1 MGWLWFFANGDD
13 LTPAPKEPEETEL
26 VCSRAV
32 LLALPG
38 TCSLNA
44 PYLVGTTTVTPSC
57 GMFWTGE
64 LWSRVW
70 WLRLRKLFQP
80 TTVETFTN
88 QKGDHCSSLH
98 SKTDR
103 VEQFGGNKIVMIM
116 STSNTDYLKLS
127 CNITSGRESKSQVQN
142 VWTVVVQLIWLIS
155 QVFDGVSCGFVRH
168 IHRHDYCS
176 WVVHELW
183 GHNGKS
189 IGCGCSVCVS
199 EHIYIYIYTI
209 YPKRAYLSTRK
220 RRCVQPSGAPFL
232 NNPSLCDSAV

>member
-1 MGWLWFFANGDD
+1 MRHTWWGLQQLRPAVACFGPGNLGAGFDGWGWENYFNLRQLRLL
-13 LTPAPKEPEETEL
+13 LTKRVTIA
-26 VCSRAV
+26 
-32 LLALPG
+32 
-38 TCSLNA
+38 A
-44 PYLVGTTTVTPSC
+44 PYTP
-57 GMFWTGE
+57 
-64 LWSRVW
+64 
-70 WLRLRKLFQP
+70 
-80 TTVETFTN
+80 
-88 QKGDHCSSLH
+88 
-98 SKTDR
+98 KTDR

-116 STSNTDYLKLS
+116 STSNTDYLKFS

-189 IGCGCSVCVS
+189 IGCGCIVCVWTYI
-199 EHIYIYIYTI
+199 HIYNILYTI